1 MSLFSLLQAAAPDAE
16 AIAEKLSTDS
26 LAVKSQSVV
35 ESLRSTPPDQLLQDL
50 ASHAIQFGL
59 KVLAALLIY
68 IIGAWI
74 IKLVRKSLRKGF
86 ERKKAEKTLS
96 SFTESLVTIA
106 LWVILIVVTI
116 STLGINTT
124 SIAALLAAGGMAIG
138 MALSGT
144 VQNFAGGI
152 MILVFKPFKAGDFIE
167 AQGFSGTV
175 TDVTIVS
182 TKLLTTDNR
191 SVIIPNG
198 ALSNGNINNISALP
212 LRRVD
217 INVSFQYGTE
227 VESAKAALLEIIR
240 SCPQVLD
247 STTPGAADPFV
258 SVMNLGD
265 HGVTLVTRSWVKTA
279 DYWNAYFYLNENF
292 YSLLPEKYGLSFPFN
307 QLDVHIKN

>member
-1 MSLFSLLQAAAPDAE
+1 MLLFNLLQAAAPSAE
-16 AIAEKLSTDS
+16 EIAGKLSTDS
-26 LAVKSQSVV
+26 LAVKSTAVV
-35 ESLRSTPPDQLLQDL
+35 ETLKNTPADQMLRDL
-50 ASHAIQFGL
+50 GTQAIHFGL

-68 IIGAWI
+68 IVGAWI
-74 IKLVRKSLRKGF
+74 IKLVRRSLRKGF
-86 ERKKAEKTLS
+86 ERRKSEKTLS

-106 LWVILIVVTI
+106 LWVVLIVVTI

-175 TDVTIVS
+175 TDVSIVS

-191 SVIIPNG
+191 SIIIPNG

-217 INVSFQYGTE
+217 INVTLQYGTDAE
-227 VESAKAALLEIIR
+227 AAKAALLEII
-240 SCPQVLD
+240 SACPAVVN
-247 STTPGAADPFV
+247 SSTPGAADPFV
-258 SVMNLGD
+258 SVIALGE
-265 HGVTLVTRSWVKTA
+265 HGVSMVTRSWVNTA
-279 DYWNAYFYLNENF
+279 DYWNAFFWLNENI
-292 YSLLPEKYGLSFPFN
+292 YTQLPAKYGIRFAYN